1 MGRGRVSKTNYL
13 HLLRETI
20 DVLSQVQIFL
30 DKEGNTAS
38 EHIAE
43 AIGSLQN
50 VARYSGTRAIKN
62 ASEAYKKKVE
72 EEVKRKKWL
81 EQQKLLE
88 QQEQQQISEKGS
100 SEV

>member
-1 MGRGRVSKTNYL
+1 MRVSKTNYL

-20 DVLSQVQIFL
+20 NVLSQVQIFL
-30 DKEGNTAS
+30 DKEGNQAS

-50 VARYSGTRAIKN
+50 VVRYGGVRAVKN

-72 EEVKRKKWL
+72 EQIQRKKWL
-81 EQQKLLE
+81 EQLK
-88 QQEQQQISEKGS
+88 QEQSISEQGGS
-100 SEV
+100 EIQSENR